1 MRSSNSW
8 PISSSGTPE
17 RMADMFRIQTF
28 NNIAVRGLD
37 RFPRDQYEV
46 ASSLTD
52 PDAIM
57 LRSHNLHATPIPE
70 SVVAVGRAGSGVNNI
85 PVQGL
90 SERGVAIFNA
100 PGANANAVKELVIGG
115 LLLAARNLIPASEY
129 LRGLDAN
136 APDFQKLVEDG
147 KKRFVG
153 FELPGR
159 TLGVIGLGAIGVKIA
174 NAARALGMQVIGY
187 DPKITVESAWRL
199 ESDVDRART
208 IDAVVANADVI
219 TFHVPLTDQT
229 RNTLDEKRIRAL
241 KRGAIVINL
250 ARDGIIDDAALC
262 AALDSGQ
269 VHAYVTD
276 FPTPELVGHPRV
288 IPLPH
293 LGASTVE
300 SEENCAVMIAD
311 ELRDYLENGNVTHSV
326 NLPSMTLERKGETRL
341 AIVNRNLPDRVGQ
354 ISHVLGQNGVNILHL
369 VNDSRGD
376 LAYTLLDV
384 EGSIDAA
391 TAQAIAGID
400 GVLRARVL

>member
-1 MRSSNSW
+1 
-8 PISSSGTPE
+8 
-17 RMADMFRIQTF
+17 MFRIQTF

-37 RFPRDQYEV
+37 RFPRDRYEV

-57 LRSHNLHATPIPE
+57 LRSHNLHATPVPE

-229 RNTLDEKRIRAL
+229 RNTLDEKRVRAL